1 MKTLTLVNYN
11 ENNNHNT
18 PSAHGYKE
26 YAMNIKPLQ
35 WWGWRLPPWLRTK
48 KTIMTKNQVWNL
60 SEWMCFI
67 FLTLL
72 FFFLGLKEKIY
83 ILRLWIEV
91 EDGQNHVRKRSQ
103 DLGGVWRMN
112 KP

>member
-1 MKTLTLVNYN
+1 MRMKTSTMAKNQ
-11 ENNNHNT
+11 ENNNDKK
-18 PSAHGYKE
+18 PSVESK
-26 YAMNIKPLQ
+26 
-35 WWGWRLPPWLRTK
+35 
-48 KTIMTKNQVWNL
+48 
-60 SEWMCFI
+60 WMDVLH
-67 FLTLL
+67 FLNSS

>member
-35 WWGWRLPPWLRTK
+35 
-48 KTIMTKNQVWNL
+48 
-60 SEWMCFI
+60 
-67 FLTLL
+67 
-72 FFFLGLKEKIY
+72 
-83 ILRLWIEV
+83 
-91 EDGQNHVRKRSQ
+91 
-103 DLGGVWRMN
+103 
-112 KP
+112 